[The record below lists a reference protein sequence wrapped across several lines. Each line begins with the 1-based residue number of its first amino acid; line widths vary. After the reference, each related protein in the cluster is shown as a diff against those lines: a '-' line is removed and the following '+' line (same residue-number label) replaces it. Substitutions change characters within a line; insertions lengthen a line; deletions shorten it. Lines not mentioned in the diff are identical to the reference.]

1 MNATT
6 WCYFRNLLYLCHDN
20 LFSFP
25 PKQALQSSLG
35 FFCYHMQRY
44 INFMTLAIKSL
55 SLFEL
60 ICDYPYLKI
69 NGKVSKDKWQSMF
82 RHLARYV
89 KTLSF
94 PDQMVSCSQ
103 CSCAAPAMYIDFIG
117 DKINNLNAAR
127 LITLRLKGY

>member
-1 MNATT
+1 MNAKLGVISEICCTFAMT
-6 WCYFRNLLYLCHDN
+6 IYFR
-20 LFSFP
+20 FP
-25 PKQALQSSLG
+25 QNRPYKAVWF